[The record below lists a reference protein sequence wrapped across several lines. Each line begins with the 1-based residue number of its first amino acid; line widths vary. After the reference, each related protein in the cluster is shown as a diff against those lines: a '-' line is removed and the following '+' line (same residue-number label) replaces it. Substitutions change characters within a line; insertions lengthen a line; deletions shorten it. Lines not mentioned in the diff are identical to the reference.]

1 MDPVKKFIF
10 ILGGVRSGKSH
21 YAVKT
26 AIKTSKR
33 VAFIAT
39 CTSPDAEMKERI
51 KQHRASRP
59 SHWKNFEAGKDIK
72 FIFANLEEGYEV
84 IIIDCLGIW
93 VSNLLMEGLKDRQ
106 IHKIIKELTQV
117 ISRSG
122 FTTILVSNEVGCG
135 IVPDNSLARRF
146 RDIAGFANQMMAA
159 AADEVFL
166 MSAGIPVKIKGET

>member
-1 MDPVKKFIF
+1 MKKFIL

-21 YAVKT
+21 YAVEVAK
-26 AIKTSKR
+26 KTSKR

-51 KQHRASRP
+51 KRHRASRP
-59 SHWKNFEAGKDIK
+59 RHWKIFEAGKDIK
-72 FIFANLEEGYEV
+72 SIFANLEEGYEV

-93 VSNLLMEGLKDRQ
+93 VSNLLMENLKDPQ
-106 IHKIIKELTQV
+106 IFKILKELTQV
-117 ISRSG
+117 ISQSG

-146 RDIAGFANQMMAA
+146 RDIVGFANQMMAA
-159 AADEVFL
+159 AADEIFL
-166 MSAGIPVKIKGET
+166 MSAGIPLKIKGET